1 MKLTVKKFADM
12 CGVSVR
18 TLHYYDEIGLLTPDL
33 VDSENGYRY
42 YGEQSLCRMQEILF
56 YRELDFS
63 LDEIARIVSSP
74 DYDKLS
80 ALKGQ
85 KKLLLLKRKRLDRII
100 AEICELEKG
109 ENTVNFSAF
118 DKSEFE
124 KNRNAYKSEVES
136 RWGDT
141 EAYSEYKS
149 KTADYTPSDWQNTA
163 DGINGIIAEFAA
175 LKAKG
180 TPPTDSAATALAEK
194 LQAFITATQY
204 TCTNEILLSLA
215 DMYVADERFKSN
227 IDKFGEG
234 TAELISDSI
243 KAYCDK

>member
-18 TLHYYDEIGLLTPDL
+18 TLHYYGEIGLLTPEL

-42 YGEQSLCRMQEILF
+42 YGEQSLCRMQKILF

-63 LDEIARIVSSP
+63 LDEIAKLIALP
-74 DYDKLS
+74 DCD
-80 ALKGQ
+80 
-85 KKLLLLKRKRLDRII
+85 KRKTLAAQKHLLSLKKERLCRII
-100 AEICELEKG
+100 DALDKMEKG
-109 ENTVNFSAF
+109 EIIMSF
-118 DKSEFE
+118 DVFDNSEFE
-124 KNRNAYKSEVES
+124 QNRNAYKSEVES
-136 RWGDT
+136 CWGDT

-149 KTADYTPSDWQNTA
+149 KTAEYTALDWQNTA

-175 LKAKG
+175 LKAKS
-180 TPPTDSAATALAEK
+180 TPPTDSAATDLAEK
-194 LQAFITATQY
+194 LQEFITATQY

-215 DMYVADERFKSN
+215 DMYVADERFKRN

-234 TAELISDSI
+234 TAELMSDSI
-243 KAYCDK
+243 KAYCNK